1 MSVITSSGLG
11 LMKGPLDLI
20 RPGSLGA
27 RTGLSDRMGVI
38 RNSNWGV
45 FFFSLVETVG
55 MRYYILF
62 YQLISTGRKP
72 NREI

>member
-1 MSVITSSGLG
+1 MLVITSSGLG

-45 FFFSLVETVG
+45 FFS
-55 MRYYILF
+55 R
-62 YQLISTGRKP
+62 
-72 NREI
+72 